1 MGEALR
7 VARGTKLDV
16 GAAAQLNPDVDSLD
30 RLELNANII
39 STSFLI
45 RNSARDGRQVQWG
58 LRYVF

>member
-1 MGEALR
+1 MGEELR

-39 STSFLI
+39 STPEF
-45 RNSARDGRQVQWG
+45 RHRGPNTGSAVADRR
-58 LRYVF
+58 